1 MADLADTVK
10 EVVIAGSII
19 VGIGLF
25 FYDQIINGRKFLDEQ
40 RRLDYNPPKTK
51 RDCSKKDYNG
61 EY

>member
-40 RRLDYNPPKTK
+40 RRLDYNPPKT
-51 RDCSKKDYNG
+51 RREYSEEDYK
-61 EY
+61 EE